1 MSINKADNKKIIKI
15 VIVSLGVVFIG
26 GGLGP
31 YLIDHFSAETMSTDP
46 LVEKQVSTQNDVLPI
61 LETTQPLLQ
70 QNNTALNK
78 ASIKAE
84 KVEYIE
90 PLPEL
95 QDSDQF
101 VFENF
106 NISDK
111 QIFAPLDLIRNS
123 VVFIDNFSKGELVGK
138 FSPLKKPTTPFLIE
152 KNQQSII
159 IAPESYQRYDIY
171 AQTISQIDV
180 DSFMTLYTRLTPLIN
195 QAYQDIGY
203 PHGSFNSTINK
214 AISEVLDTPII
225 RYDIKLKA
233 DSVTYKFADE
243 NLELLPD
250 TQKLMLRMGPD
261 NLQSIQN
268 KLEQIQSE
276 LQEL

>member
-101 VFENF
+101 VFDCESCVTCGRF
-106 NISDK
+106 KAHLFFIL
-111 QIFAPLDLIRNS
+111 IFE
-123 VVFIDNFSKGELVGK
+123 F
-138 FSPLKKPTTPFLIE
+138 
-152 KNQQSII
+152 
-159 IAPESYQRYDIY
+159 
-171 AQTISQIDV
+171 
-180 DSFMTLYTRLTPLIN
+180 
-195 QAYQDIGY
+195 
-203 PHGSFNSTINK
+203 
-214 AISEVLDTPII
+214 
-225 RYDIKLKA
+225 
-233 DSVTYKFADE
+233 
-243 NLELLPD
+243 
-250 TQKLMLRMGPD
+250 
-261 NLQSIQN
+261 
-268 KLEQIQSE
+268 
-276 LQEL
+276 